1 MDIMD
6 SNAVPASAPIGS
18 PSTCETGPELS
29 RTDKELEISTT
40 CISALSVNK
49 PITRK
54 KRSQSITR
62 RTTSKTLPCGQHTSH
77 VFVRVRPP
85 LLEAGISTDVTI
97 PLCEGLVTDS
107 NLPNTNA
114 DVGVKSSDGFVN
126 AMNGPLPI
134 GGFHGVFGME
144 EKNSGVFHH
153 AFLPR
158 ISTVMKG
165 GTSSLFCY
173 GYTGAGKTHTTLG
186 YNDEKG
192 LFQLTGEELLRR
204 IKDANDAKKRKDED
218 VEESDEKK
226 EGQKDDEEEEYILL
240 VSAVEVYN
248 DKVFDLL
255 GQRAS
260 CTLRKNAR
268 GQLLVR
274 GATRK
279 HIFTEQE
286 AKENGV
292 EYSIV
297 TETLSA
303 VRVTS
308 SEDLKKVQEMAL
320 QYRAVGTS
328 TEHSESSRSHAIF
341 RWDIVNQT
349 LLSAMD
355 DLEAAE
361 SIKPAVQTAYDKN
374 RTYILRHKV
383 LDLEKQIKD
392 TSKFID
398 DMYAK
403 EAKKKLP
410 LGGRLI
416 LVDLAGADSDKRIVG
431 ECGHTL
437 EQRKESAAINQSLL
451 SLKECIRA
459 LAGPQ
464 TSSSQVPKRTARS
477 NVPFRNSSLTR
488 FLEEVLTPAPYRE
501 SNSVMI
507 VNIGPEA
514 DLSKK
519 TVNSLRYGEMFS
531 SNGRTRKVGVGSRSS
546 GARRSSSKSRSSA
559 RMSLMETKR
568 KMKEEMKRQETS
580 EEFEPN

>member
-1 MDIMD
+1 MD
-6 SNAVPASAPIGS
+6 SSGVPATHSSQIPS
-18 PSTCETGPELS
+18 PPNRETGPGVS
-29 RTDKELEISTT
+29 TKDTEIEESTT
-40 CISALSVNK
+40 GISALSVKK
-49 PITRK
+49 PIDRK
-54 KRSQSITR
+54 KRPQSITR
-62 RTTSKTLPCGQHTSH
+62 RVAAKTPPCGQHSSH

-85 LLEAGISTDVTI
+85 LLETRISTDVTI
-97 PLCEGLVTDS
+97 PLCEGLVTES
-107 NLPNTNA
+107 YLPTTN
-114 DVGVKSSDGFVN
+114 VKIGVNSSDGIVN
-126 AMNGPLPI
+126 AMNKPLPI

-144 EKNSGVFHH
+144 EKNLGVFRH

-158 ISTVMKG
+158 LSTVMKG

-186 YNDEKG
+186 YDGEQG
-192 LFQLTGEELLRR
+192 LFQLTGEELLKR
-204 IKDANDAKKRKDED
+204 IKDANDANKSEYED
-218 VEESDEKK
+218 AKENEEKK
-226 EGQKDDEEEEYILL
+226 EGQNDDEEEEYILL

-260 CTLRKNAR
+260 CSLRKNAR

-279 HIFTEQE
+279 HVFTEQE

-308 SEDLKKVQEMAL
+308 SDDLKNIQEIAL
-320 QYRAVGTS
+320 KYRAVGTS

-341 RWDIVNQT
+341 RCDIVNQT

-355 DLEAAE
+355 ELEAAE
-361 SIKPAVQTAYDKN
+361 SVKPAIQTAYDKN

-383 LDLEKQIKD
+383 LDLEKKIKD

-416 LVDLAGADSDKRIVG
+416 LVDLAGADSDNRTVG
-431 ECGHTL
+431 QGGHTL
-437 EQRKESAAINQSLL
+437 EQRKESATINQSLL

-459 LAGPQ
+459 LAGSQSSP
-464 TSSSQVPKRTARS
+464 SSQVPKRAVRS
-477 NVPFRNSSLTR
+477 KVPFRGSSLTR

-514 DLSKK
+514 TLSKK

-531 SNGRTRKVGVGSRSS
+531 SNGRTRKVGVGSRST
-546 GARRSSSKSRSSA
+546 GARRSSSKIRSSA
-559 RMSLMETKR
+559 RMSLVEAKR
-568 KMKEEMKRQETS
+568 RMKEEMKEQEVT
-580 EEFEPN
+580 EEVI